1 MTYTETVE
9 YLFNSTP
16 MFQNVGSAGYKEGL
30 DNTITLDNHF
40 DNPHKKFKTIHIGG
54 TNGKGSCSHT
64 IAAILQS
71 AGYKVGLFTS
81 PHLVDFRERIRING
95 VMIPEQYVVDFVE
108 NEKDFFEP
116 LHPSFFELT
125 TALAFKYFAE
135 NNVDIAVIE
144 VGLGG
149 RLDCTNII
157 SPILSVITNIGFD
170 HIQFLGNTLEKIASE
185 KAGIIKNNTPVV
197 IGETTPETRT
207 VFIQKATST
216 NSAIYLAEENDIIL
230 SHQHSHNGGIDYE
243 TKTYGTIHGELSGL
257 CQIKNTATILT
268 AINVL
273 AKIGFA
279 IQPENIIEGFKH
291 VCELTG
297 LRGRWEKIEEN
308 PITICDTGHNVNGL
322 EYIVKQLQQ
331 QKYEKL
337 HIVFGMVN
345 DKDIEGVLSIMPKDA
360 TYYFCQAS
368 VKRAMPSQQL
378 KTLAEA
384 HELKGNTFANVLD
397 AYNSAR
403 QNASQNDFIYIGG
416 SSFIVADLIASL

>member
-16 MFQNVGSAGYKEGL
+16 MFQNVGSEGYKEGL

-185 KAGIIKNNTPVV
+185 KAGIIKNNTPAV

-243 TKTYGTIHGELSGL
+243 TKTYGAIHGELSGL

-268 AINVL
+268 AINIL
-273 AKIGFA
+273 AKIGLA

-297 LRGRWEKIEEN
+297 LRGRWEKIDEN

-322 EYIVKQLQQ
+322 EYIVRQLQQ

>member
-16 MFQNVGSAGYKEGL
+16 IFQNVGSAGYKEGL

-185 KAGIIKNNTPVV
+185 KAGIIKTNTPVV

-243 TKTYGTIHGELSGL
+243 TKTYGALSGL

-273 AKIGFA
+273 AKIGLA
-279 IQPENIIEGFKH
+279 IQSENISEGFKH

-360 TYYFCQAS
+360 RYYFCQAS